1 MAYTPANLGTL
12 FARTNPDMRRT
23 FTYANVG
30 DDDFYAP
37 GFFSNATAADIQL
50 GDYVIVNTGVTGS
63 WAITVVGTLTAGKA
77 TVDFIHP
84 TNASYYDEFGKVVDP
99 VVAFIDRAIAPVAEL
114 ATETAGDLS
123 ALSGTVT
130 TQGSTIASQ
139 GTTIAG
145 QGTTIGTHTN
155 QISALQSAV
164 AAIPAAKKAETFTGS
179 TNASGNF
186 VVTFANTYAA
196 APNLAVSVVSTD
208 VREKWRLIA
217 HSTTGCTIR
226 VEQVNASF
234 LSLLGLD
241 VLTTGTTAVSGRAVQ
256 VGVTER

>member
-50 GDYVIVNTGVTGS
+50 GDYIIVNTGVTGS

-99 VVAFIDRAIAPVAEL
+99 VVAFINKALIPVVQFAVQTADSLDEL
-114 ATETAGDLS
+114 A
-123 ALSGTVT
+123 GTVGTHGT
-130 TQGSTIASQ
+130 TLASQ
-139 GTTIAG
+139 GTAIAG
-145 QGTTIGTHTN
+145 NTTTIGTHTG
-155 QISALQSAV
+155 QILTIQADLQS
-164 AAIPAAKKAETFTGS
+164 IPRKKVETLTGT
-179 TNASGNF
+179 TNSGGL
-186 VVTFANTYAA
+186 VTLTYANTYAI
-196 APNLAVSVVSTD
+196 APHITPTIILGSELERVRITAHTTTAVTL
-208 VREKWRLIA
+208 K
-217 HSTTGCTIR
+217 
-226 VEQVNASF
+226 VEAQNKAF

-241 VLTTGTTAVSGRAVQ
+241 VLSAGTTAVNGRTVQ
-256 VGVTER
+256 VLVTER